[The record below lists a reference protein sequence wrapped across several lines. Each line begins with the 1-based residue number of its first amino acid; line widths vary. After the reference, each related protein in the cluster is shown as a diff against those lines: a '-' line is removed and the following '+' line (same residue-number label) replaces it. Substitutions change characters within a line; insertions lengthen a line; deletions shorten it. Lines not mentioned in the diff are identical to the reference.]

1 MREAPRK
8 APHSVS
14 VIERWVGE
22 DAREQGILVGRLQR
36 WVQFMVLLAAL
47 DRVRDERD
55 DPLFLLKGGTAME
68 LRLRLR
74 ARTTQDLDA
83 VFRDSAGSMLARLD
97 EALRAGCGGFTFER
111 SAPRP
116 IGDTRSV
123 GFEIKL
129 AYRGRRWGTVPFE
142 VAPAEGDA
150 GADIETLEAVAIG
163 RFGLEGPERVPCLGL
178 RYQIAQKIHACTAPP
193 PPERPENL
201 RVHDLIDLLLLRDLV
216 PGDGWAAVR
225 DACLDTFTVRRTH
238 SWPPTLEIYP
248 SWPQTFTA
256 LATELAF
263 AITDIQQ
270 AAQQVRAMIKQID
283 NA

>member
-1 MREAPRK
+1 
-8 APHSVS
+8 
-14 VIERWVGE
+14 
-22 DAREQGILVGRLQR
+22 
-36 WVQFMVLLAAL
+36 
-47 DRVRDERD
+47 
-55 DPLFLLKGGTAME
+55 
-68 LRLRLR
+68 
-74 ARTTQDLDA
+74 
-83 VFRDSAGSMLARLD
+83 MLARLD

-129 AYRGRRWGTVPFE
+129 SYRGRRWGTVRFE

-150 GADIETLEAVAIG
+150 GGDIETLEAVAID

-193 PPERPENL
+193 PPGRPENL

-225 DACLDTFTVRRTH
+225 NACVDTFTVRGTH
-238 SWPPTLEIYP
+238 SWPPPLAIYP

-263 AITDIQQ
+263 AITDVQH